1 LARGREDDILLI
13 NRQEGLSIDAPCQAK
28 QKSEPN
34 DDYQQATR
42 SDDRTFRLVRMPI
55 EACRLFMTARPAP
68 AAEREWVVQ
77 AQRAPAAEEMPSFE
91 AVKEFARQLFE
102 MSKKQGLSE
111 RETANHLASSMWWS
125 EKMQVLCPSYFYVN
139 PVRARYDYLL
149 RLETWNMYYGVG
161 KTATAILNEATTRRN
176 ENFNNV
182 VGSQKGAWC
191 QSLKEFGI
199 KHFGWAPLFEV
210 IKDQ

>member
-1 LARGREDDILLI
+1 
-13 NRQEGLSIDAPCQAK
+13 
-28 QKSEPN
+28 
-34 DDYQQATR
+34 
-42 SDDRTFRLVRMPI
+42 
-55 EACRLFMTARPAP
+55 
-68 AAEREWVVQ
+68 
-77 AQRAPAAEEMPSFE
+77 
-91 AVKEFARQLFE
+91 
-102 MSKKQGLSE
+102 
-111 RETANHLASSMWWS
+111 
-125 EKMQVLCPSYFYVN
+125 MQVLCPSYFYVN
-139 PVRARYDYLL
+139 SVRARYDYLL

-210 IKDQ
+210 IKDPPDPLSSMRLGFFSTPFSGLPGFNTIDLLGYGGHAAPGYPEPIISNLSSGPWSQQSRFVRWSPYLP

>member
-1 LARGREDDILLI
+1 MKKIFLTSVAA
-13 NRQEGLSIDAPCQAK
+13 LSVLSA
-28 QKSEPN
+28 S
-34 DDYQQATR
+34 
-42 SDDRTFRLVRMPI
+42 
-55 EACRLFMTARPAP
+55 
-68 AAEREWVVQ
+68 AAQ
-77 AQRAPAAEEMPSFE
+77 GAPAAEEMPSFE
-91 AVKEFARQLFE
+91 AVKEFAHQLFE

-139 PVRARYDYLL
+139 RIRARYDYLL

-161 KTATAILNEATTRRN
+161 KTATGILNEATTRRN

>member
-1 LARGREDDILLI
+1 MKKLLLAGVAA
-13 NRQEGLSIDAPCQAK
+13 LSVLGISA
-28 QKSEPN
+28 
-34 DDYQQATR
+34 
-42 SDDRTFRLVRMPI
+42 
-55 EACRLFMTARPAP
+55 
-68 AAEREWVVQ
+68 
-77 AQRAPAAEEMPSFE
+77 AQRTPAAEEMPSFE
-91 AVKEFARQLFE
+91 AVKEFAHQLFE

-139 PVRARYDYLL
+139 SVRARYDYLL

-199 KHFGWAPLFEV
+199 KHFGWAPLY
-210 IKDQ
+210 QQ